1 MTKILIVD
9 DNLQRYQ
16 SLVSRL
22 KEEGVARD
30 SIKMLPS
37 SNDALDELK
46 ANEYDLLVLDILI
59 PAWPCAEPE
68 VKNSLD
74 LLFAVTNDPEVIK
87 PTSILGITA
96 DERAASAALSE
107 FEANT
112 WTVVAYSPVSDGWAE
127 RIVNCVKYL
136 REKASNPKRPK
147 YEYDLAVLCAL
158 QFPELEQVTRLP
170 WQWSSMRPLDD
181 TTFFQDGHF
190 EIDGKRYKVAA
201 AHAPRVGTVSSA
213 VTATKVIRELRPKVL
228 AMTGICAGHKSKA
241 KLGDVLVADP
251 AWDFQSG
258 KFTNQDG
265 HAKMEFSPHQIPIL
279 AALKS
284 RFEQLA
290 TDRHLVADIVK
301 EFGSDA
307 PSGFKLRIGPVASG
321 GAVHA
326 DGKIIDD
333 VRRLQNRD
341 LLGIEMEIYG
351 VYAAAQLASGPQP
364 KVFAIKG
371 ICDYADPD
379 KHDGTQRFAAFASAK
394 IMQEYVNRFALE
406 LFRA

>member
-1 MTKILIVD
+1 M
-9 DNLQRYQ
+9 
-16 SLVSRL
+16 VSRL
-22 KEEGVARD
+22 EDEGLARD
-30 SIKMLPS
+30 LVKMLPS
-37 SNDALDELK
+37 SNEALDELK
-46 ANEYDLLVLDILI
+46 ANEYDLLVIDILV
-59 PAWPCAEPE
+59 PAWPYAEPK
-68 VKNSLD
+68 VQNSLD

-87 PTSILGITA
+87 PTSIIGITA
-96 DERAASAALSE
+96 DENAASAASPE
-107 FEANT
+107 FEENT
-112 WTVVAYSPVSDGWAE
+112 WTVVAYSPFSHGWIE

-147 YEYDLAVLCAL
+147 YDYDLAILCGL
-158 QFPELEQVTRLP
+158 QFPEFEQVTLLP

-181 TTFFQDGHF
+181 TTFFQEGHF

-201 AHAPRVGTVSSA
+201 AHASRMGMVSSA
-213 VTATKVIRELRPKVL
+213 VTATKIIRELRPKVL

-258 KFTNQDG
+258 KFTNQNG
-265 HAKMEFSPHQIPIL
+265 HTTMEFCPHQIPIL
-279 AALKS
+279 AELKS
-284 RFEQLA
+284 RFEHLA
-290 TDRHLVADIVK
+290 SDRRLVADIVK

-321 GAVHA
+321 GAVLA

-351 VYAAAQLASGPQP
+351 VYAAAQFASGPQP

-371 ICDYADPD
+371 VCDYADPD
-379 KHDGTQRFAAFASAK
+379 KHDGTRRFAAFASAK
-394 IMQEYVNRFALE
+394 IMQEYVNRFAPK
-406 LFRA
+406 LFGV